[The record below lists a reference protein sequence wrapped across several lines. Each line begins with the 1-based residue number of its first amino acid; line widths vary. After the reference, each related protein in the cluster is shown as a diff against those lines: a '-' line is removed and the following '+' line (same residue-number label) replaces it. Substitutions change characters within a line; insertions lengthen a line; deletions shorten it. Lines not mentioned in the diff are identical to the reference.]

1 MRKLNVYDYLF
12 HVSLIIFVLV
22 LIISSVG
29 IVESKFW
36 VEYRFPAFAFAL
48 TLFAFYNSLRVNINK
63 LINN

>member
-36 VEYRFPAFAFAL
+36 VGYRVSAFAL